1 MSEEKEDIK
10 QEDQTPSERKKV
22 LQVTLRDQQKITIAD
37 NDRDLLVSESEGMIV
52 IYRKSDESAT
62 KQVAY
67 IAKDQVLCI
76 VWGTIEAKPTEDSP
90 A

>member
-1 MSEEKEDIK
+1 MT
-10 QEDQTPSERKKV
+10 QPTAQQDQAPLERKKI

-37 NDRDLLVSESEGMIV
+37 DARDLLVSESEGMIV

-62 KQVAY
+62 NQVAY

-76 VWGTIEAKPTEDSP
+76 VRVTIAAKPTEDSP